1 MSELCKRLQN
11 VSEAGIYRLNC
22 SMQLLRE
29 SADDCGFVLFEA
41 DLENARGKG
50 QVLAEMARVLGSPG
64 WFGHNWDALAD
75 ALSDLSWRKAPGYVL
90 VLHGV
95 VSGDEILNDILDMT
109 VSFWKLHDKPFW
121 VFLD

>member
-11 VSEAGIYRLNC
+11 VNEAGVYRLNC
-22 SMQLLRE
+22 SMQDLRE

-41 DLENARGKG
+41 NLADLQGKG
-50 QVLAEMARVLGSPG
+50 QVLAEMACVIAAPG

-75 ALSDLSWRKAPGYVL
+75 ALADLSWRKAPGYVL
-90 VLHGV
+90 VLHGI

-109 VSFWKLHDKPFW
+109 VSSWKLQNKPFW
-121 VFLD
+121 VFFA

>member
-1 MSELCKRLQN
+1 MNELSQRLQN
-11 VSEAGIYRLNC
+11 VSEAGVYQLNC

-29 SADDCGFVLFEA
+29 SADDCKFVLFEA
-41 DLENARGKG
+41 DITDAHGKG
-50 QVLAEMARVLGSPG
+50 LVLAEMARVIGSPG

-90 VLHGV
+90 VLHGIT
-95 VSGDEILNDILDMT
+95 SGDEILNDILDMT

-121 VFLD
+121 VFIV